1 MDGFSQRK
9 KAFETKFS
17 HDEELQFRTKARR
30 NRLIGLWAADVMG
43 LSSDEADTYAQG
55 VIMICFDSPDDEHV
69 INKVFQDL
77 QDAGHEVSEHKVSK
91 ELKRLHKV
99 AHDMIYKDIDHEGK

>member
-30 NRLIGLWAADVMG
+30 NRLIGLWAADIMG
-43 LSSDEADTYAQG
+43 LSSDEADTYAEG
-55 VIMICFDSPDDEHV
+55 IIMICFDSPDDGHV

-77 QDAGHEVSEHKVSK
+77 QDAGHEVSEHKISK
-91 ELKRLHKV
+91 ELDRVHKMS
-99 AHDMIYKDIDHEGK
+99 HDMIYKDKDHEGK